1 MCSNGFQIANSLAK
15 ALVVNEKHIQN
26 NQELTNMFIN
36 PSTNNVYE
44 KGDTI
49 KLPKLG
55 NTLKVIAEQGIDAF
69 YNGILTGFI
78 ISEINENGI
87 FS

>member
-1 MCSNGFQIANSLAK
+1 
-15 ALVVNEKHIQN
+15 
-26 NQELTNMFIN
+26 MFIN
-36 PSTNNVYE
+36 PSTNKVYE

-87 FS
+87 FN

>member
-1 MCSNGFQIANSLAK
+1 MNGFRIANSLAK

-36 PSTNNVYE
+36 PSTNKVYE

-55 NTLKVIAEQGIDAF
+55 YTLKVVAEQGIDAF

-78 ISEINENGI
+78 ISEINENGT
-87 FS
+87 FN